1 MLPTNPAICPLHL
14 SRNHILSSA
23 CPTGINTRNLR
34 RTRADAQGV
43 IAVVKVCSRRTYRS
57 DVRAGGLEHFPFFTV
72 RKVDAPNERG
82 FVEARICCCS
92 AGIVVGEQAWR
103 ECNVRVGS
111 MITVWC
117 GAKMVEWERME
128 MFYSIE
134 FRSVRF

>member
-1 MLPTNPAICPLHL
+1 ML
-14 SRNHILSSA
+14 
-23 CPTGINTRNLR
+23 
-34 RTRADAQGV
+34 
-43 IAVVKVCSRRTYRS
+43 
-57 DVRAGGLEHFPFFTV
+57 AGGLERFPFFTV

-117 GAKMVEWERME
+117 GAKMVEWEMME
-128 MFYSIE
+128 MFYSSGGLT
-134 FRSVRF
+134 SVWQMLLAAGWVLGSVHPSL